1 MAGSAVGG
9 GGLGQGEKGRRAL
22 STSRSNADFKWIGL
36 GFISLPRR
44 LTVVLISVSQQ
55 TPLGKLVHTFP
66 LQTFLCLQVKRAL
79 LFSPSRKFS
88 L

>member
-1 MAGSAVGG
+1 MVGG
-9 GGLGQGEKGRRAL
+9 RGMWGGSSGQLSSLGEINAI
-22 STSRSNADFKWIGL
+22 STVVNFKWIDF
-36 GFISLPRR
+36 GFISLPHH
-44 LTVVLISVSQQ
+44 LTVFNQCVSAAR
-55 TPLGKLVHTFP
+55 LGKLVHTFP